1 MEQSEDIPST
11 AKRSKLRLEGG
22 AALDEGV
29 EEVRPVSSSQ
39 FMPKFFLD
47 IRESRALQTLAFKPE
62 SKQQLFSNKPV
73 FERVA
78 AKYRDGD
85 SHDSLD
91 EFGCQPRT
99 ALAIGVV
106 GLGAPARI
114 AEEAPF
120 AGLLTSE
127 RNSQANTLLSTSV
140 DNCRP
145 CPAEKCRLEL
155 DSEAP
160 RPGQLEKR
168 LLGRPPIAAGIRAI
182 TSRSPPGD
190 KQSGRSILR
199 GDGPHSGGLPRREV
213 SAKKKKVRFS
223 ATKVLISF
231 KKKLNETPSF
241 EDFQELILTKRSP
254 QQLSRGDPTA
264 APAMHPVRRNP
275 FAHLK

>member
-11 AKRSKLRLEGG
+11 AKRSKPRPAGG

-29 EEVRPVSSSQ
+29 EEVRPVSGRHFS
-39 FMPKFFLD
+39 PKFFLD
-47 IRESRALQTLAFKPE
+47 LRENRPLQTLALKPE
-62 SKQQLFSNKPV
+62 SKQLFSSKPV

-91 EFGCQPRT
+91 EFGFKPRT
-99 ALAIGVV
+99 ALAIGAV
-106 GLGAPARI
+106 GLGTPARI
-114 AEEAPF
+114 AEEAPL
-120 AGLLTSE
+120 AGLLASE

-140 DNCRP
+140 ENGRP
-145 CPAEKCRLEL
+145 CAATKCRLEL

-160 RPGQLEKR
+160 RPGHLEKR
-168 LLGRPPIAAGIRAI
+168 VLGRPPIAASIRAV

-199 GDGPHSGGLPRREV
+199 GDGPHSGGLPRREA
-213 SAKKKKVRFS
+213 SASKKKVRFS

-231 KKKLNETPSF
+231 KKNLNETPSF

-264 APAMHPVRRNP
+264 APAKHPVRRNP